1 LALVGV
7 LTATAVVLAGCGRA
21 GPLDPPPS
29 ALGPAPAP
37 AAAVSPAPMASADPT
52 AAHAASRDLAAK
64 NGFDAQGN
72 PVAAPGQKKDFP
84 LDFLLQ

>member
-1 LALVGV
+1 
-7 LTATAVVLAGCGRA
+7 
-21 GPLDPPPS
+21 
-29 ALGPAPAP
+29 
-37 AAAVSPAPMASADPT
+37 MASADPT